1 MTFTGATPGARLG
14 LAACVLVWASL
25 AQRPALWAQ
34 DVAPDSDLEVANA
47 AEPVVL
53 TPDQEARA
61 RGLEG
66 QLRCP
71 VCRSQ
76 SIRQSRSFM
85 AEDMKR
91 RIRELVAE
99 GRSDEEIRGF
109 FVERYGPWILLEP
122 PRRGFHLTAW
132 ILPAAAVLFG
142 AAGLILAARRWT
154 RDSPRK
160 NVEPPPESPYLEQL
174 ERELE
179 ETE

>member
-1 MTFTGATPGARLG
+1 MRGPVTMG
-14 LAACVLVWASL
+14 LAAVAWLLATPVAEASTVQTAADSL
-25 AQRPALWAQ
+25 RVVQSVPETLPAL
-34 DVAPDSDLEVANA
+34 VA
-47 AEPVVL
+47 L
-53 TPDQEARA
+53 TPAQEARA
-61 RGLEG
+61 RAIEG

-91 RIRELVAE
+91 RIRILVAE
-99 GRSDEEIRGF
+99 GRTDEEIRSF
-109 FVERYGPWILLEP
+109 FVERYGPWIVLEP

-132 ILPAAAVLFG
+132 ILPGAAVLAG
-142 AAGLILAARRWT
+142 AAGLVLAARRWA
-154 RDSPRK
+154 RAGRSRAP
-160 NVEPPPESPYLEQL
+160 VEPPAESPYLEQL